1 MKAITSLSMS
11 ALRMRNLASI
21 FKFSVSAGQNKDQT
35 TATQDAKFKYKFI
48 YGSHMIPHPEKAY
61 KGG

>member
-1 MKAITSLSMS
+1 
-11 ALRMRNLASI
+11 MRNLASI
-21 FKFSVSAGQNKDQT
+21 FRFSVSAGQNKDQT